1 MEWKLFTLNCR
12 LIGEKF
18 KREGQMDMRYEK
30 YSQEKKLRRRRRR
43 RRQRIVFLFLSLL
56 LLSAIYVYVQY
67 QQGLADSKNKANGGH
82 KTYEFNGKQD
92 RYGGTN
98 ILLIGSD
105 TRGEESARSDTIM
118 IAQYHPEKH
127 SYKLISVM
135 RDTYVDIPGH
145 GKNRV
150 NVAFALGGPE
160 LLRRTIKENFAVDTQ
175 YYAIVDF
182 EGFVQLIDEAFPK
195 GVKINVEK
203 EMTEYINVPLKPGVQ
218 YLNGE
223 ELLGYVRF
231 RHDAMGDFDRVLRQQ
246 KAMKEVADQFAS
258 PQTLSKLPKLIGVI
272 KPFVSTNLDTSDIL
286 YIGKDYL
293 AKDNRK
299 IATLRIPVDGAYEP
313 QRISGIGEIL
323 RVDLKANTEDI
334 EEFLKQ

>member
-1 MEWKLFTLNCR
+1 MLFAA
-12 LIGEKF
+12 
-18 KREGQMDMRYEK
+18 
-30 YSQEKKLRRRRRR
+30 
-43 RRQRIVFLFLSLL
+43 V
-56 LLSAIYVYVQY
+56 IYVYGQY
-67 QQGLADSKNKANGGH
+67 QQGIAKSRDKANGGQQ
-82 KTYEFNGKQD
+82 TYEFNGKQD
-92 RYGGTN
+92 RFGGTN

-118 IAQYHPEKH
+118 IAEYHPDKH
-127 SYKLISVM
+127 SYKLISIM
-135 RDTYVDIPGH
+135 RDTYVDIPEY
-145 GKNRV
+145 GKNRI
-150 NVAFALGGPE
+150 NAAFALGGPE
-160 LLRRTIKENFAVDTQ
+160 LLRQTIKENFALDTQ

-203 EMTEYINVPLKPGVQ
+203 EMTEYINVPLKPGMQ
-218 YLNGE
+218 HLNGE

-231 RHDAMGDFDRVLRQQ
+231 RHDAMGDFDRVKRQQ

-258 PQTLSKLPKLIGVI
+258 LQTLSKLPKLIGVM
-272 KPFVSTNLDTSDIL
+272 KPFVNTNLDTSDII

-293 AKDNRK
+293 AKDNRD
-299 IATLRIPVDGAYEP
+299 IATLRIPVDGEFEP

-323 RVDLKANTEDI
+323 RVDLEANSKAI